1 MAGQPRQGAYISA
14 MYILEILLVLLILAT
29 AGVLM
34 VGLVGFFRGGEFNR
48 KYSNVLMRWRV
59 GLQFAALAVLA
70 ILFLAYS

>member
-1 MAGQPRQGAYISA
+1 
-14 MYILEILLVLLILAT
+14 MYIFEILLVLLVLAT
-29 AGVLM
+29 AGVLI

-48 KYSNVLMRWRV
+48 RYSNVLMRWRV

>member
-1 MAGQPRQGAYISA
+1 
-14 MYILEILLVLLILAT
+14 MYIFEILLVLLVLAT
-29 AGVLM
+29 AGVLI

>member
-1 MAGQPRQGAYISA
+1 
-14 MYILEILLVLLILAT
+14 MYIFEILLVLLVLAT

>member
-1 MAGQPRQGAYISA
+1 MAGQVRRGAYISA
-14 MYILEILLVLLILAT
+14 MYIFEILLVFLVLAT